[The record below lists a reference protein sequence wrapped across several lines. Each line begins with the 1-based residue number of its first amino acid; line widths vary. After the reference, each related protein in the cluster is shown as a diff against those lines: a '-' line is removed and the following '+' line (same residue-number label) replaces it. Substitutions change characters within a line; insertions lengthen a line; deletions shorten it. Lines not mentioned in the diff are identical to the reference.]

1 MEDNFNIHLVSNVS
15 QDIYPDNSPSK
26 FVTLLSNEVSLKDQG
41 WEVGVHDIMYPS
53 RMNEKKDDDY
63 IDIYDILK
71 KEPRKLFP
79 HHDVVPN
86 KPLQPWT
93 VDVGKELLTTFPAI
107 IGKEIEEDKELD
119 IDTNQQ
125 KVFLRTPDYV
135 PKTAAEYDLFYKY
148 YKKTNSKLYL
158 PKIHTIAEKLVASL
172 NGLECVKKGLI
183 KFDYDRK
190 RRKCV
195 LYVYKA
201 DILVVLTRD
210 LAELLGFVFIQYFY
224 TGTIGSEYSFEN
236 TFYRKVNVDSQ
247 IYIVDILNM
256 KREEIEMKSA
266 SDDFLEYEVPY
277 SVDTSTLNEEAM
289 ESLPKDLKFTLK
301 FDFLQQR
308 VMMNSEAYLQKEHL
322 QNYKTFAI
330 FSLTLDDETLATY
343 KFPKYFTFELNFN
356 NYKKSYEGKF
366 QGISNHMQFNKQY
379 AKKFLPNQI
388 KDLMALKPKLILRK
402 MYAEGI
408 EITKKYDKRFN
419 MNLDEDI
426 SDLNSYITKVNENKV
441 ATFSFDQAKRRFQV
455 QTSDSKVISL
465 SPSLSWKLGF
475 TNTCAQNGC
484 PLLTN
489 GAVATHFPILHREIH
504 ELYIYTNIIES
515 AYVGDV
521 KAPLLLVCPFNKNT
535 NALTHLQFENPT
547 YKALNRNSFQQIE
560 IAIFNAFGEP
570 VDFSYGRTVVNLHFR
585 KTSL

>member
-119 IDTNQQ
+119 IDTKQQ
-125 KVFLRTPDYV
+125 KVFLLTPDYV
-135 PKTAAEYDLFYKY
+135 PNTAAEYDLFYKY

-236 TFYRKVNVDSQ
+236 TFYHKVNVDSQ

-366 QGISNHMQFNKQY
+366 QGISSHMQFNEQY
-379 AKKFLPNQI
+379 AKKFFQI
-388 KDLMALKPKLILRK
+388 RLKI
-402 MYAEGI
+402 
-408 EITKKYDKRFN
+408 
-419 MNLDEDI
+419 
-426 SDLNSYITKVNENKV
+426 
-441 ATFSFDQAKRRFQV
+441 
-455 QTSDSKVISL
+455 
-465 SPSLSWKLGF
+465 
-475 TNTCAQNGC
+475 
-484 PLLTN
+484 
-489 GAVATHFPILHREIH
+489 
-504 ELYIYTNIIES
+504 
-515 AYVGDV
+515 
-521 KAPLLLVCPFNKNT
+521 
-535 NALTHLQFENPT
+535 
-547 YKALNRNSFQQIE
+547 
-560 IAIFNAFGEP
+560 
-570 VDFSYGRTVVNLHFR
+570 
-585 KTSL
+585 